1 MVPWLS
7 KSKFEQLTFGQQ
19 VSLAGNGQCLP
30 LMGSLAI
37 LALFGAH
44 LTAERA
50 LAEADVMAEA
60 DVSLILGRG
69 GRDCPRVMHRYVLLS
84 CVIVSAV

>member
-1 MVPWLS
+1 MLGSTQLIAWFNYLLWGLPVTGIRGYEHLVPWLS

-30 LMGSLAI
+30 LMGSLAM
-37 LALFGAH
+37 LALFGAD

-50 LAEADVMAEA
+50 LAEAE
-60 DVSLILGRG
+60 G
-69 GRDCPRVMHRYVLLS
+69 GREP
-84 CVIVSAV
+84 

>member
-7 KSKFEQLTFGQQ
+7 KGKFEQLTFGQQ

-37 LALFGAH
+37 LALFGAD

-50 LAEADVMAEA
+50 SAEADVIANTQGA
-60 DVSLILGRG
+60 
-69 GRDCPRVMHRYVLLS
+69 LS
-84 CVIVSAV
+84 DAQICVV